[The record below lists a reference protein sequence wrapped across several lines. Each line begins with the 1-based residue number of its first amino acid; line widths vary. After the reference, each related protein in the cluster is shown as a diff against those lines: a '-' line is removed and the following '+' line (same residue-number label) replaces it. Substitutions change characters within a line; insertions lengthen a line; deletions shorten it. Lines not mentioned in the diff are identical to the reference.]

1 VFPVHGGLIK
11 VLPTRFTTRR
21 AARWTIL
28 ALALALGATG
38 CTDAKSSGSAAGSA
52 EVKPTGCD
60 SFTIAVNPWIGYKAN
75 ASVVAYLAQTQL
87 GCRVSMK
94 ELTEEESWKGLASGE
109 VDVILENWGHE
120 DLKKKYVDQ
129 EKKAVVVGPT
139 GNAGA
144 IGWYVPPWMKKAY
157 PDIVDWKNL
166 NKYADLFK
174 TGEAGAK
181 GQLLDG
187 DPSFVTNDEALINN
201 LGLNYKVVYAGS
213 ELELIKAFQSAE
225 EQKTP
230 LIGYFFEPQWL
241 HLDLKLVKINL
252 PPYTPGCDADPKTV
266 ACDYPSYVLDKIVS
280 KKFADTGGPA
290 YQLVKNFQW
299 TNTEQ
304 NTVAS
309 FMDVYKMQPAEAAKR
324 WAQANPD
331 RVEEWLG
338 KL

>member
-1 VFPVHGGLIK
+1 MEVRIK

-21 AARWTIL
+21 AARWTVL
-28 ALALALGATG
+28 ALALALGAAG
-38 CTDAKSSGSAAGSA
+38 CSDAGGSGTATSQTAA
-52 EVKPTGCD
+52 KPTNCGTI
-60 SFTIAVNPWIGYKAN
+60 SIAVNPWIGYKAN
-75 ASVVAYLAQTQL
+75 AAVVAYLAETQL
-87 GCRVSMK
+87 GCKVTMK
-94 ELTEEESWKGLASGE
+94 ELTEEESWKGLASGD

-120 DLKKKYVDQ
+120 DLKKKYVDD

-144 IGWYVPPWMKKAY
+144 IGWYVPPWMKTAY
-157 PDIVDWKNL
+157 PDITDWKNL

-174 TGEAGAK
+174 TGEAGGK

-201 LGLNYKVVYAGS
+201 LNLNYKVVYAGS

-225 EQKTP
+225 EQKKP
-230 LIGYFFEPQWL
+230 MIGYFFEPQWL
-241 HLDLKLVKINL
+241 HLDLQLVKISL
-252 PPYTPGCDADPKTV
+252 PPYTPGCDADPKKV
-266 ACDYPSYVLDKIVS
+266 ACDYPGYTLDKIVS
-280 KKFADTGGPA
+280 KKFADAGGPA

-299 TNTEQ
+299 SNTEQ

-309 FMDVYKMQPAEAAKR
+309 FMDVYKMQPTEAAKR